1 MAGWGAGLRA
11 TETEADGEAG
21 GGAETVAEVP
31 EAVVGYL
38 IPWGTNGAAAVAEA
52 LREGVRVRAAGAE
65 FTLDGRG
72 YGVGT
77 AIVRVA
83 ENGPEL
89 RGTLA
94 RIAERHRAEVVPID
108 GAYVRE
114 GMSLG
119 SNRVR
124 ALAEP
129 RVMLVYDAPGQS
141 YSVGWARYVLE
152 RRYGQRTTLVRASSL
167 GRARLADFDV
177 IVFPSGNYG
186 GAVGGGFTDRLEAWM
201 RDGGTMITM
210 AESSRWA
217 SRAGLL
223 ATTTER
229 RGGRAE
235 GDDPPDPGTPDQPIE
250 YLDAISPEDESP
262 EGVPGAILRTVL
274 DTEHWLAAGTDG
286 EIGVLVEGSRVF
298 RPITL
303 DDGANVGRYADLDSL
318 VLGGIVWEESR
329 PQLANKAFLIHQP
342 VGQGQLVAFAEDPN
356 YRAYAEAT
364 QLLFMNAVLLGP
376 GR

>member
-1 MAGWGAGLRA
+1 M
-11 TETEADGEAG
+11 
-21 GGAETVAEVP
+21 
-31 EAVVGYL
+31 
-38 IPWGTNGAAAVAEA
+38 
-52 LREGVRVRAAGAE
+52 REGIRVRAAGAE
-65 FTLDGRG
+65 FTLDDRR
-72 YGVGT
+72 YGTGT
-77 AIVRVA
+77 AIIRVA
-83 ENGPEL
+83 ENGSDL
-89 RGTLA
+89 RTRLA
-94 RIAERHRAEVVPID
+94 GIAARHRAEVVPID

-119 SNRVR
+119 SRRVR
-124 ALAEP
+124 ALREP
-129 RVMLVYDAPGQS
+129 RVLLVYDAPGQS

-152 RRYGQRTTLVRASSL
+152 RRYGQRTTAVRASSL
-167 GRARLADFDV
+167 GRARLADYDV
-177 IVFPSGNYG
+177 VVFPSGNYG
-186 GAVGGGFTDRLEAWM
+186 NVVGEGLVDRLQAWM
-201 RDGGTMITM
+201 RDGGTVITM

-223 ATTTER
+223 ATETER
-229 RGGRAE
+229 RGGRAT
-235 GDDPPDPGTPDQPIE
+235 GDDPPDPGTPEQPIQ
-250 YLDAISPEDESP
+250 YLDAISPDDESP

-274 DTEHWLAAGTDG
+274 DTEHWLSAGTDG

-303 DDGANVGRYADLDSL
+303 DGGTNVGRYAEVDHL

-329 PQLANKAFLIHQP
+329 PQLASKAFLIHQP
-342 VGQGQLVAFAEDPN
+342 VGRGQLVAFAEDPN

>member
-1 MAGWGAGLRA
+1 MEAIETAATGAR
-11 TETEADGEAG
+11 GEPVT
-21 GGAETVAEVP
+21 TVATLEAPPALP

-38 IPWGTNGAAAVAEA
+38 VPWGTNGAAAVVEA
-52 LREGVRVRAAGAE
+52 LREGMRVRAAGAE
-65 FTLDGRG
+65 FTLDGRR
-72 YGVGT
+72 YGTGT
-77 AIVRVA
+77 AILRVA
-83 ENGPEL
+83 ENGPDL
-89 RGTLA
+89 RARLA
-94 RIAERHRAEVVPID
+94 DIAARHRAEVVAID
-108 GAYVRE
+108 DAYVRE

-119 SNRVR
+119 SRRVR
-124 ALAEP
+124 ALREP
-129 RVMLVYDAPGQS
+129 RVLLVYDSPGGS

-152 RRYGQRTTLVRASSL
+152 RRYGQRTTAVRASSL
-167 GRARLADFDV
+167 GRARLADYDV
-177 IVFPSGNYG
+177 VVFPSGNYG
-186 GAVGGGFTDRLEAWM
+186 SAVGDGLLDRLRAWM
-201 RDGGTMITM
+201 RDGGTVITM

-217 SRAGLL
+217 SREGLL
-223 ATTTER
+223 ATETER

-303 DDGANVGRYADLDSL
+303 DEGTNVGRYADLDNL
-318 VLGGIVWEESR
+318 VLGGIVWEESQ
-329 PQLANKAFLIHQP
+329 PQLASKAFLIHQP
-342 VGQGQLVAFAEDPN
+342 YGRGQLVAFAEDPN